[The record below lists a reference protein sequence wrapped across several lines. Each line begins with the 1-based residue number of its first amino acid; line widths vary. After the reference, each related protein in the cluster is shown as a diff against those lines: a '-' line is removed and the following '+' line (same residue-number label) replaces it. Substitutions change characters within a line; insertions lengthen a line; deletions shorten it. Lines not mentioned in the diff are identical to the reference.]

1 MKSEFKSTCCTFNC
15 YLYCSLCKKRDTC
28 KTALAIPYISNHFIM
43 EVESA
48 YFSYVDSKN
57 AYEDEGK
64 KPYDLA
70 LMKYFL
76 EELKRLDSK
85 LNYAVMFITS
95 NKKESVST

>member
-1 MKSEFKSTCCTFNC
+1 
-15 YLYCSLCKKRDTC
+15 
-28 KTALAIPYISNHFIM
+28 M

-64 KPYDLA
+64 NPYDLA

-95 NKKESVST
+95 NKKKV

>member
-1 MKSEFKSTCCTFNC
+1 MMSDFKSTCCTSNC
-15 YLYCSLCKKRDTC
+15 YLYCVLCKKQSTC

-43 EVESA
+43 KVESA
-48 YFSYVDSKN
+48 HFSYVESKN

-64 KPYDLA
+64 NPYDKA

-76 EELKRLDSK
+76 EELKRLDFK

-95 NKKESVST
+95 NKKKV